1 MSDRE
6 QSTKPVSLKRDGF
19 FIFSATYAIIQV
31 TNKIYLNHF
40 DMFSRKI
47 NLAINGFGRIGRASF
62 KIILDAHPKL
72 NIVAINDLSDTATL
86 AHLLEYDT
94 CYGRYQRKISS
105 TKEFLVVDGKKYPVF
120 SQKDPSALP
129 WKKLKVDVVLECTG
143 RFRSAE
149 EVQAH
154 LDAGAQK
161 VIISAP
167 AKKGT
172 IKTIVIGVNEEK
184 INKDDRVISCASCTT
199 NCLAPVTA
207 IIKNNFGIKKALM
220 TTIHS
225 YTADQN
231 LVDGPHSDLRR
242 ARAAAMNIVP
252 TTTGAA
258 SAVAETIPSLKN
270 NFDGL
275 AVRVPTPVASLCDTV
290 FLLGKKTT
298 VEAVNKAF
306 VLASKGKMKGLV
318 EASNV
323 ELVSSDIIGNNHSS
337 VVDLKSTMLVGGDL
351 LKVVAW
357 YDNEW
362 GYSNRLV
369 ELAYHFKKYLK

>member
-1 MSDRE
+1 
-6 QSTKPVSLKRDGF
+6 
-19 FIFSATYAIIQV
+19 
-31 TNKIYLNHF
+31 
-40 DMFSRKI
+40 MFNRKI
-47 NLAINGFGRIGRASF
+47 NVAINGFGRIGRAAF
-62 KIILDAHPKL
+62 KIILDEHPKL
-72 NIVAINDLSDTATL
+72 NIVAINDLTDTKTL

-105 TKEFLVVDGKKYPVF
+105 TKDYLVVDNKKYPVF
-120 SQKDPSALP
+120 SQKDPSVLP
-129 WKKLKVDVVLECTG
+129 WKKLKVDIVLECTG
-143 RFRSAE
+143 KFRSAE

-167 AKKGT
+167 AKGKV
-172 IKTIVIGVNEEK
+172 KTIVIGVNEEK
-184 INKDDRVISCASCTT
+184 LNKTDNVISCASCTT

-207 IIKNNFGIKKALM
+207 VIKNNFGIKKALM

-231 LVDGPHSDLRR
+231 LVDGPHKDLRR

-258 SAVAETIPSLKN
+258 SAVADAIPSLKN
-270 NFDGL
+270 SFDGL
-275 AVRVPTPVASLCDTV
+275 AVRVPTPVGSLCDTV
-290 FLLGKKTT
+290 FLLNKKTT

-306 VLASKGKMKGLV
+306 VIASRGKMRGIIEASK
-318 EASNV
+318 E
-323 ELVSSDIIGNNHSS
+323 ELVSSDIIGNAYSS
-337 VVDLKSTMLVGGDL
+337 IVDLSSTMLVGGDL

-362 GYSNRLV
+362 GYSHRLV
-369 ELAYHFKKYLK
+369 ELSYLIKKYLK